1 MRAHTGFV
9 MILMAWAQ
17 PGCSRCSHK
26 NPDPPDTAVSATA
39 APSTSPLTNSSTA
52 TATESTTGLAAVPLR
67 QIPAGA
73 APNGTWTIA
82 FGLERIVGDEG
93 LDWSSAIAHCEEK
106 GKELCLETQWQRAC
120 DLDAEIGKLESWTLT
135 ADFPGAAVRGGAD
148 GCKTRSF
155 HKIQE
160 KAAERVGLCCDR
172 VVAVTS
178 DDKSDEFR
186 TAATKRVVDF
196 ETTLRK
202 AVSEELGRIFSAKV
216 SLDGT
221 ELERG
226 DALARLA
233 KDLKDDP
240 TRLSFYDHCNIKTSS
255 EDATPR
261 LIADCGVILR
271 DLGKTKGYP
280 QRIVFAGLDGPVEYL
295 GDPKGMKPKEQ
306 KERVKAFLPSE

>member
-1 MRAHTGFV
+1 M
-9 MILMAWAQ
+9 
-17 PGCSRCSHK
+17 
-26 NPDPPDTAVSATA
+26 
-39 APSTSPLTNSSTA
+39 TNSSTA

-82 FGLERIVGDEG
+82 FGIERVAGDEG
-93 LDWSSAIAHCEEK
+93 LDWSAAIAHCEEK

-120 DLDAEIGKLESWTLT
+120 ELDAEIGKLESWTLT

-148 GCKTRSF
+148 GCKARSF

-160 KAAERVGLCCDR
+160 KSPERVALCCDR

-178 DDKSDEFR
+178 DDKTDEFR
-186 TAATKRVVDF
+186 TAISKRIVDF

-202 AVSEELGRIFSAKV
+202 AVPEALGQIFAAKV

-221 ELERG
+221 ELDRG
-226 DALARLA
+226 DALVRLA

-240 TRLSFYDHCNIKTSS
+240 ERLAFYDHCNVKT
-255 EDATPR
+255 EEGTPR
-261 LIADCGVILR
+261 LVADCGVILR

-280 QRIVFAGLDGPVEYL
+280 QRIVFAGTDGPVEYL